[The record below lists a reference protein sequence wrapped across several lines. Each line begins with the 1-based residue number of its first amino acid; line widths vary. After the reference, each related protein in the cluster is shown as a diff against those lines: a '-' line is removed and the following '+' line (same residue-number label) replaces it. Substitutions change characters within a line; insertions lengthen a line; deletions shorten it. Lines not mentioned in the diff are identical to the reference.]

1 MSECVFFIAKKVTF
15 WYAQKNFD
23 REDMK
28 MATLNLKFVF
38 FQATRFLSLRVFFP
52 LINTLKDLDKS
63 FFFMRYNIENKGY

>member
-1 MSECVFFIAKKVTF
+1 MSGSVFFIAKKITF
-15 WYAQKNFD
+15 CYAQKNFD

-28 MATLNLKFVF
+28 MGSLNFKFVF
-38 FQATRFLSLRVFFP
+38 FQATKYLSLRVFFP